1 MVPEATAV
9 GILDMLS
16 ALHELMWLCPS
27 QDVGCVAGLG
37 TESRLW
43 RQLMHPFYIYATKGQ
58 YTSLGLLRLLSDDID
73 QAHMGALP
81 LPISDYATDTK
92 SALDNS
98 LRVLQAL
105 ADSAADAGWL
115 DTTRAVFS
123 LVQALLQV
131 WHTLGCIPFQRSL
144 RVMGKCPFLEIA
156 SISLKCPTLWHVY
169 ILGIRTNVRS
179 GCIDSSAGCPRLK
192 I

>member
-1 MVPEATAV
+1 
-9 GILDMLS
+9 MLS
-16 ALHELMWLCPS
+16 ALQELMWLCPS

-37 TESRLW
+37 RMSRIIKTLGGN
-43 RQLMHPFYIYATKGQ
+43 RCTLSHICNKRSVHP
-58 YTSLGLLRLLSDDID
+58 LGLLRLLSDDID

-144 RVMGKCPFLEIA
+144 RVMGKCSFLEIA
-156 SISLKCPTLWHVY
+156 SVPVKCPILCHVCMF
-169 ILGIRTNVRS
+169 GIRTNVRS
-179 GCIDSSAGCPRLK
+179 GCIHSSASYPRLRG
-192 I
+192 